1 MRRLEVDA
9 AETSVMGRA
18 EFDESSGKLLLLLD
32 SPSLR
37 PVKNRGWVMFMLLL
51 ELEPSWDFVLQV
63 RERMVVWWLLC

>member
-32 SPSLR
+32 SLSLR